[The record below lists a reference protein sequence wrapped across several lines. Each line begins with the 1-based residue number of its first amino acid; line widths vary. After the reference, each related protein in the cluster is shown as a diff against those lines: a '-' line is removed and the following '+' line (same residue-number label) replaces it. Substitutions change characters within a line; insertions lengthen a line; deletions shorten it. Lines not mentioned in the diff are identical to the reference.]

1 MRPEAFIL
9 TLLLKKPRSV
19 EEIRRITRYRTSFI
33 ERVLTVLQEQ
43 GLVEYCDGVWRLTK
57 NGKLIALNTLAAYYR
72 QPQKIAQG

>member
-9 TLLLKKPRSV
+9 TLLLKKPRSIG
-19 EEIRRITRYRTSFI
+19 EIRRITRYRTSFI

-43 GLVEYCDGVWRLTK
+43 GLVEYHNGVWRLTK
-57 NGKLIALNTLAAYYR
+57 TGKLIALNTLAAYYR